1 MINTVFVH
9 IHKWY
14 IPLLWHG
21 LLVFDSIDQQFAFYV
36 VSLYEFYIL
45 DFFFFFLWVI
55 SNLMIDVANLSLI
68 YLQKYVMANREDD
81 VGKKSNIAKLGLAIL
96 DCLEF

>member
-1 MINTVFVH
+1 
-9 IHKWY
+9 
-14 IPLLWHG
+14 
-21 LLVFDSIDQQFAFYV
+21 
-36 VSLYEFYIL
+36 
-45 DFFFFFLWVI
+45 
-55 SNLMIDVANLSLI
+55 MIDVAKLSLI